1 MKTKILILITLAIA
15 YFSFIQNR
23 TIRGKVVADDDG
35 SPIPGVSIT
44 LKNST
49 TGTVTDESGNF
60 KLEVPINAKTLVFS
74 FIGMVSQEIKI
85 GQKESLFVKMKAEES
100 KLEELV
106 VTGYGI
112 NNSNSQIGASPSVKI
127 RDYTSIQADN
137 YTSRVIQ
144 GRAAGVQIPESNAAK
159 HFKGKDKYGEYD
171 EITNGE
177 EYSKL
182 IENTFQDV
190 KKEALSTFS
199 IDVDRAGYSNVRR
212 MLGDGIIPPK
222 DAVRIEEM
230 INYFDYQY
238 PQPTE
243 NEPVSISAEY
253 ADSPWNPGL
262 KLLKVGIQA
271 KTIPTD
277 NLPASNLVFLIDVSG
292 SMQDQNKLPL
302 VKKGFG
308 LLVDQLRPQDKVAI
322 VVYAG
327 AAGMVLS
334 PTSGQEK
341 TKIKDALNNLT
352 AGGSTAG
359 GEGIKL
365 AYKLAN
371 ENFVKGGNNR
381 VIMASDGDF
390 NVGVSSEDDLKR
402 LIEEKRESGVFLS
415 IMGFGLGNYKDNKME
430 TLADKG
436 NGNYAYINNIQ
447 EAEKVFVKEFG
458 GTLFTVAK
466 DVKLQLEFNPKFVSA
481 YRLVGYEN
489 RMLQNEDFNDDRKDA
504 GDMGSG
510 HTVTAIYEIIP
521 AGVKSDYLKSVD
533 KLKYQ
538 ENEKQDVYAGLE
550 SKEIVTVKLR
560 YKSPE
565 SKKSMLMEK
574 AVMDQGMEF
583 EKTTE
588 NFKLAAAIAEFGL
601 ILRDSEFKGGANYE
615 QVIEIAK
622 KAKGQDEEGYRA
634 EFIKLVKLAKLL
646 DKKELTD
653 KGK

>member
-1 MKTKILILITLAIA
+1 MKTKILILITLAFGI
-15 YFSFIQNR
+15 FSFVSTR
-23 TIRGKVVADDDG
+23 TITGTVVSDADG
-35 SPIPGVSIT
+35 LPIPGVSVVIKGT
-44 LKNST
+44 T
-49 TGTVTDESGNF
+49 TGTQTDSNGNF
-60 KLEVPINAKTLVFS
+60 KLAVPVDKKTLVIS
-74 FIGMVSQEIKI
+74 FVGYVTQNFKLSKSDIIKI
-85 GQKESLFVKMKAEES
+85 KLKEES
-100 KLEELV
+100 DHLDEVV
-106 VTGYGI
+106 VTGY
-112 NNSNSQIGASPSVKI
+112 SNENKSKKVKTKSYKLAMPSLVMSDKNYDGYISRDRASEK
-127 RDYTSIQADN
+127 T
-137 YTSRVIQ
+137 
-144 GRAAGVQIPESNAAK
+144 
-159 HFKGKDKYGEYD
+159 
-171 EITNGE
+171 TNE
-177 EYSKL
+177 EYGKFS
-182 IENTFQDV
+182 ENAFLEV

-199 IDVDRAGYSNVRR
+199 IDVDRAAYSNVRR
-212 MLGDGIIPPK
+212 MLGDGQMPPK

-230 INYFDYQY
+230 INYFDYAY
-238 PQPTE
+238 PQPDAKSE
-243 NEPVSISAEY
+243 NPVTINTEY
-253 ADSPWNPGL
+253 ADSPWNAGL
-262 KLLKVGIQA
+262 KLFKMGIQA
-271 KTIPTD
+271 KKISTE

-292 SMQDQNKLPL
+292 SMSDPNKLPL
-302 VKKGFG
+302 LIKGFS
-308 LLVDQLRPQDKVAI
+308 LLVDQLREQDKVAI

-334 PTSGQEK
+334 PTSGKEK
-341 TKIKDALNNLT
+341 SKIKDALEKLS

-365 AYKLAN
+365 AYRIAE

-381 VIMASDGDF
+381 VILASDGDF
-390 NVGVSSEDDLKR
+390 NVGASSEADLTE
-402 LIEEKRESGVFLS
+402 LIEKKRESGVFLS
-415 IMGFGLGNYKDNKME
+415 VLGFGLGNYKDNKME

-436 NGNYAYINNIQ
+436 NGNYAYIDNIQ
-447 EAEKVFVKEFG
+447 EAEKVFVTEFG

-489 RMLQNEDFNDDRKDA
+489 RMLQNEDFNNDRKDA

-521 AGVKSDYLKSVD
+521 AGVKCDYLKSVD

-538 ENEKQDVYAGLE
+538 ENEKQDIYAGLE

-574 AVMDQGMEF
+574 AVMDQGIEF
-583 EKTTE
+583 EKTSE
-588 NFKLAAAIAEFGL
+588 NFKLAAAVAEFGL
-601 ILRDSEFKGGANYE
+601 ILRDSEFKGEANYD